1 MFLPDNME
9 SLLHLNELMELFP
22 PKDALRD
29 SYSLFGSKFAYVIFE
44 DLSSHQNVLTPEKL
58 KQIADLH
65 KNIQNV
71 VTVGLILDANLM
83 VALGWVFKVYRLMLS
98 D

>member
-1 MFLPDNME
+1 MQ
-9 SLLHLNELMELFP
+9 LFP

-44 DLSSHQNVLTPEKL
+44 DLSPDQNALAPDKL

-71 VTVGLILDANLM
+71 VTVGFWQL
-83 VALGWVFKVYRLMLS
+83 K
-98 D
+98 

>member
-1 MFLPDNME
+1 
-9 SLLHLNELMELFP
+9 MELFP

-44 DLSSHQNVLTPEKL
+44 DLSLNQNALAPDKL

-65 KNIQNV
+65 KHVQDV
-71 VTVGLILDANLM
+71 VTVN
-83 VALGWVFKVYRLMLS
+83 FLS
-98 D
+98 NTTI